1 MGLSIHFFPG
11 SITISFPGMG
21 LSGLPVQA
29 KIEILFALCVCVWW
43 WWGCHW
49 GCVSAFFE
57 ELQSK
62 SEFAPERRMRSGKS
76 KLPVVMN
83 MYMCIC

>member
-11 SITISFPGMG
+11 SITISFPEMG

-43 WWGCHW
+43 WWWCCH
-49 GCVSAFFE
+49 GGGSK
-57 ELQSK
+57 SK
-62 SEFAPERRMRSGKS
+62 SEFTPERKMCSGKTE
-76 KLPVVMN
+76 LPVVMN